1 MDNRIMWK
9 KKPAGWS
16 SIDLDFTEEMAGYI
30 PKLAKLE
37 NDIGAGLEDGRYFPH
52 DSLEG
57 GKDTIGFGHKIG
69 EDPSIDKDY
78 DFSKGLSKDQAMEL
92 LTRDTLEAYRRA
104 YNSYKNEYSVGEW
117 NKLSNKAKIALT
129 DISFNIGNIK
139 DYKSAFK
146 SGDMETIKSTIRER
160 GYTAKDVKNSLSG
173 RNEAII
179 KDYIDPKEW
188 SEESNYMRKW
198 IKEDN
203 LLA

>member
-1 MDNRIMWK
+1 M
-9 KKPAGWS
+9 
-16 SIDLDFTEEMAGYI
+16 
-30 PKLAKLE
+30 
-37 NDIGAGLEDGRYFPH
+37 
-52 DSLEG
+52 EG

-69 EDPSIDKDY
+69 ADPSIDKDY
-78 DFSKGLSKDQAMEL
+78 DFSKGLSEDQAMEL

-104 YNSYKNEYSVGEW
+104 FNAYKKEYSADEW
-117 NKLSNKAKIALT
+117 NKLSNKAKVALT
-129 DISFNIGNIK
+129 DISFNTGNIE

-146 SGDMETIKSTIRER
+146 SGDVETIKSTIRER

-173 RNEAII
+173 RNETII